1 MTTPQRRPTTALF
14 ASAPAETLEALTKR
28 KDRLFVGCE
37 LVRGTGA
44 YLALVSYE
52 PDGPHDE
59 REIEAARALSAHC
72 DDPVYMVSFDEDD
85 ERITTCHAGA
95 VVSDAEVDDYPDP
108 DKLARELGL
117 GRIFPPASPEPRSF
131 MLVENASV
139 EAVEAAIG
147 PTLKRMGKVLRL
159 EARGADVLGWLENK
173 TLGEFPEVVSE
184 KLNTRVVHTIDMPR
198 SFAVFVTETGAD
210 VGLFE
215 EPRTTFS
222 EGFDRIDSI
231 LGETTR
237 EGILRAMGVDEA
249 RIEQAG
255 APASPT

>member
-1 MTTPQRRPTTALF
+1 M
-14 ASAPAETLEALTKR
+14 
-28 KDRLFVGCE
+28 
-37 LVRGTGA
+37 
-44 YLALVSYE
+44 
-52 PDGPHDE
+52 
-59 REIEAARALSAHC
+59 ARALSADC
-72 DDPVYMVSFDEDD
+72 DGPVYMVSFGEDD
-85 ERITTCHAGA
+85 ERITTCERGA
-95 VVSDAEVDDYPDP
+95 LLSDAEADDAPDP
-108 DKLARELGL
+108 EQLARELGL
-117 GRIFPPASPEPRSF
+117 GGIFPPASPEPRSF

-139 EAVEAAIG
+139 EAVETAIG

-184 KLNTRVVHTIDMPR
+184 KLKTRVLHTIDMPR

-215 EPRTTFS
+215 TPRTTFS
-222 EGFDRIDSI
+222 EGFDCIDSI

-255 APASPT
+255 TPASPT